1 MKPQAIAATKP
12 SPFIKWVG
20 GKAKLVDQFKPYFP
34 NFKNY
39 YEPFVGGGAVFF
51 GLQPANAVLGDFN
64 EDLIATYQCVRNFPG
79 NLILRLKTH
88 QLAHSSDYYYQLRE
102 IYRNSEQLGLL
113 GILER
118 AAIFIYLNK
127 TCFNGLYRK
136 NKQGQFNTPVG
147 RYSNPGICQP
157 EVIHAASQALQG
169 VTLKTG
175 DFSTIA
181 SLATSSDD
189 FVYFDPPYYP
199 LNKTSNFTGYT
210 QDGFTPTDQVR
221 LRDLCAELRSRGVKV
236 MVSNS
241 DCEYIRNLYQDFNL
255 HQIWAAR
262 AINCKAG
269 DRGKISELLITS
281 Y

>member
-1 MKPQAIAATKP
+1 MKSQAIATTKP
-12 SPFIKWVG
+12 TPFIKWVG
-20 GKAKLVDQFKPYFP
+20 GKSKLVAQIKLHFP
-34 NFKNY
+34 KFKNY

-51 GLQPANAVLGDFN
+51 GLQPANAILSDFN
-64 EDLIATYQCVRNFPG
+64 EDLIATYQCVRNFPD
-79 NLILRLKTH
+79 NLILRLRTH
-88 QLAHSSDYYYQLRE
+88 QQAHSPEYYYQVRE
-102 IYRNSEQLGLL
+102 IYRDSDRLGLL

-136 NKQGQFNTPVG
+136 NKQGQFNTPIG
-147 RYSNPGICQP
+147 RYGSPSICQP
-157 EVIHAASQALQG
+157 EVILAASQALQG
-169 VTLKTG
+169 VTLKAG
-175 DFSTIA
+175 DFSAIS

-199 LNKTSNFTGYT
+199 LNKTSNFTSYT
-210 QDGFTPTDQVR
+210 QDGFTPADQVR
-221 LRDLCAELRSRGVKV
+221 LRDLCIELRSRGVKV
-236 MVSNS
+236 MVSSS
-241 DCEYIRNLYQDFNL
+241 DCEYIRDLYQDFNL